1 MSKAKKPIGI
11 TEVVLRDAHQSLL
24 ATRMRLE
31 DMLPIA
37 EKLDRVGYWSLEV
50 WGGATFDSCIRYLGE
65 DPWERLRALKKAMP
79 NTPQQMLFRGQN
91 ILGYRHYA
99 DDVVEKFV
107 ERAAVN
113 GIDVFRVF
121 DAMNDPRNLETAIR
135 AVIKQGKHAQGSISY
150 TVSPVDT
157 IAKWV
162 ELGKRVED
170 MGSHSLCIKD
180 MAGLLSPYVAYELV
194 GRLKKALS
202 IPIHLQCHA
211 TTGMST
217 ATYVKAIEAG
227 ADNVD
232 TAISSMSLT
241 YGHSPT
247 ESLVAIMAESE
258 QATGLDMALLQEISD
273 YFREVRKKYA
283 KFEGSLKGIDARIIL
298 AQVPGGMLTN
308 MENQLREQNALHKM
322 DQVLEEIPRVREDL
336 GFIPLVTPTS
346 QIVGSQAVINIL
358 TGERYKSMTKETAA
372 VLKGEYGATSAPVNK
387 ELQKKVLNGAD
398 PITCRPADLL
408 APEMEKLTGELR
420 QIVSE
425 KGIALAENE
434 VEDVLTYAL
443 FQQVGL
449 KFIENRGNP
458 AAFEPAP
465 TAEDVSS
472 KPSAPAAV
480 VGETFTV
487 TGGGQTFVVQVAK
500 ASGAVAAAAAAAA
513 GATAGDAAPVS
524 GEAMGAPLAGNIWKV
539 EVQPGQEVEEGDLLF
554 ILEAMKMENE
564 VFAERSGVIAE
575 VLVKEGDAVDADQ
588 PLLTFVGAAGA
599 DGNAPAQTAAAP
611 EAAKNGIA
619 APLAGNIWKIEV
631 VPGQK
636 VQEGDLLLILEA
648 MKMENE
654 VFADR
659 DGTIGEIFIQE
670 GNSVDI
676 GQVLMTLV

>member
-1 MSKAKKPIGI
+1 MIEAKKPLGI
-11 TEVVLRDAHQSLL
+11 TEVVLRDAHQSLF
-24 ATRMRLE
+24 ATRLRLE

-37 EKLDRVGYWSLEV
+37 EKLDRVGYWSIEM

-121 DAMNDPRNLETAIR
+121 DAMNDPRNLETAVK

-162 ELGKRVED
+162 DLGKRVED

-180 MAGLLSPYVAYELV
+180 MAGLLSPYTAHELV
-194 GRLKKALS
+194 TGLKEALD
-202 IPIHLQCHA
+202 IPIHMQCHA

-227 ADNVD
+227 LDNVD
-232 TAISSMSLT
+232 TAISSMSQT

-258 QATGLDMALLQEISD
+258 HATGLDMVLLQEIAD

-283 KFEGSLKGIDARIIL
+283 RFEGSLKGIDARIIM

-308 MENQLREQNALHKM
+308 MENQLREQNSIDKM

-387 ELQKKVLNGAD
+387 ELQSKVLEGAE

-408 APEMEKLTGELR
+408 APEIERLTEELR
-420 QIVSE
+420 LIASE
-425 KGIALAENE
+425 KGATLAENE

-458 AAFEPAP
+458 DAFEPVP
-465 TAEDVSS
+465 TAEENAARD
-472 KPSAPAAV
+472 SAPA
-480 VGETFTV
+480 VGCETFTV
-487 TGGGQTFVVQVAK
+487 TGGGQTFEVQVTK
-500 ASGAVAAAAAAAA
+500 AGGAVAASAAAAARALA
-513 GATAGDAAPVS
+513 GGAAPS
-524 GEAMGAPLAGNIWKV
+524 PGKAMGSPLAGNIWTV
-539 EVQPGQEVEEGDLLF
+539 EVQPGQKVEEGDLLF
-554 ILEAMKMENE
+554 VLEAMKMENE
-564 VFAERSGVIAE
+564 VFAERSGVVAD
-575 VLVKEGDAVDADQ
+575 VLVKEGDAVDAAQ
-588 PLLTFVGAAGA
+588 PLLTFVGEAGA
-599 DGNAPAQTAAAP
+599 TEAAAEQPAVAPA
-611 EAAKNGIA
+611 AAKNGIA
-619 APLAGNIWKIEV
+619 APLSGNVWKIEV
-631 VPGQK
+631 TPGQK

-654 VFADR
+654 VCADR
-659 DGTIGEIFIQE
+659 DGAVGEIYIQE
-670 GNSVDI
+670 GNSVEI
-676 GQVLMTLV
+676 GQVLLALD